1 MDNTDK
7 IPQPVTQDAL
17 TPCLTRSAI
26 SHLIHGVSDEKVK
39 ADFDPIIRR
48 LESADTE
55 DESEENV
62 EKNKQIQKDY
72 FDLLFR
78 YATDTLKG
86 SSVNAHSINQK
97 WFTILGNST
106 TTISRMMSDPSF
118 MVLFASINR
127 HERVFGRPSGIS
139 SLHLK
144 TALFVWVFICW
155 TAAYNSLHHLGVDDM
170 EDAKKI
176 GPAFDLNV
184 STLQSNLSA
193 GVQVW
198 SELSLEILDKERNR
212 TSNEAN

>member
-26 SHLIHGVSDEKVK
+26 SHLIHGVSDEKVN

-48 LESADTE
+48 LESSDTE
-55 DESEENV
+55 DKSEENV

-72 FDLLFR
+72 YELLFR
-78 YATDTLKG
+78 YATETLKG
-86 SSVNAHSINQK
+86 SPVNAHSISQK
-97 WFTILGNST
+97 WFTIFRNST
-106 TTISRMMSDPSF
+106 TTMKRMMENYAF
-118 MVLFASINR
+118 MGLFASVNL
-127 HERVFGRPSGIS
+127 HEQHFGRVPGIS

-144 TALFVWVFICW
+144 TVLFVWVFICW

-170 EDAKKI
+170 EDAKKL

-184 STLQSNLSA
+184 SKLQSDISA

-198 SELSLEILDKERNR
+198 SELALEILDKERNR
-212 TSNEAN
+212 VSNEAN

>member
-7 IPQPVTQDAL
+7 IPQPVIQDAL

-78 YATDTLKG
+78 YATETLKG
-86 SSVNAHSINQK
+86 SPVNAHAIDKN
-97 WFTILGNST
+97 WMDILGSSIT
-106 TTISRMMSDPSF
+106 TLSRMRADPSF
-118 MVLFASINR
+118 QCI
-127 HERVFGRPSGIS
+127 FGSVDQYELETGKASGIS